1 MKHLGGRGGVSLLC
15 FAPNIEAK
23 ERILMSKD
31 QADRTDRALG
41 VWRER
46 WSEGDVSGLAVV
58 LRLEGLAELAGGE
71 LAEALAAA
79 GVSRASFDVLLALRL
94 ADGEELSQR
103 ALVRRVGRTPGTMS
117 VRLGR
122 LAERGLVTRAPS
134 GPERRGRRVAL
145 TVEGRA
151 LVDDLAPGFAG
162 TAARLLAGLTDDER
176 EQLAMLLRRLALE
189 LEGPADGGARLGIA
203 VAPAHVAQRM
213 RRAVG
218 LTERVGVLV
227 RGVARGGP
235 GAVAGLDEGDLIV
248 SVAGQEVRT
257 VGDLQRAVANADRV
271 TLGVVRGIDER
282 QVEVAPA
289 AS

>member
-1 MKHLGGRGGVSLLC
+1 
-15 FAPNIEAK
+15 
-23 ERILMSKD
+23 MSKD

-58 LRLEGLAELAGGE
+58 LRLEALAELAGGE

-79 GVSRASFDVLLALRL
+79 GVSRASFDVLLTLRL